1 MTERQAWLALPRP
14 PWPPDVAAAALVYL
28 MLACLAIWL
37 SNQPGSI
44 AMLWYAN
51 AAMVPL
57 LARQPR
63 RAWPPLLLAVGGAC
77 MTANRAFDM
86 PWWPSLGLTLANL
99 IEISLSALLVQRWV
113 PPLQA
118 LRDPGLLLRF
128 IAVPGLLAPMVCGCL
143 GAGVIAGAFGS
154 SFATVW
160 AAWVTSAVIGAVTLA
175 PLALLMATQG
185 WRRLVPSRGGAEFAL
200 ALTLSLLTTSGALT
214 FLPFPLIYITF
225 GIALALWISGQAAA
239 LVAATVSSVSFG
251 YALAAGLLV
260 VPPVTG
266 WLDETLLYLPLALAL
281 GVPLLLSAAREGA
294 AEAARRMV
302 QREVRTRS
310 LYQRTPAPLLSLNAQ
325 GAVVAVNDAWLRWMQ
340 RDADSVLGKGLDALM
355 DPPSRATFQAL
366 LQDAESATPPP
377 CQLTLARRDGE
388 LREAL
393 VAAVWE
399 GGRDDA
405 NSRALVVMQDVT
417 EANHLMAQLQQ
428 ARTQAEAASA
438 AKGMFLA
445 NMSHEIRTPMNA
457 VIGVAHLLADTP
469 LNEDQRRLLGKLQL
483 AGRSLLSVINDVL
496 DLAKIEAGELQVES
510 QPFDPRQLLR
520 ELDSLFGDQA
530 RAKQLAWSVQGAEQL
545 PPQLLGDVQR
555 LSQVLSNLLSN
566 ALKFTAAGAVSLRA
580 ECTETTE
587 VAERRLR
594 FTVSDSGIGIATEQ
608 QAQLFQPFI
617 QAEASTTRRF
627 GGTGL
632 GLSIVKH
639 LVECMGGE
647 VRLHS
652 ELALGSQFVVELPC
666 REVQASPAAGTGTSQ
681 ISVLLVEDDPIQR
694 EQLKAQCEAFGWG
707 VETVADAARFVER
720 LQTLARTDAALPDVL
735 LVDWQLG
742 DGADGLSALAQLQ
755 TLLPAAR
762 LPAALLVTQDQ
773 RAALGSLGQPGLA
786 DAVLLKPV
794 NPSTLFD
801 AVNEAVVRRTK
812 TAAHLLDTPA
822 RRRLG
827 AGLLPGVRLL
837 LIDDSDINLEVARRM
852 LEREGAEVVCE
863 DRAQPGLQRLR
874 DGEAFDAVLMDVQMP
889 EMDGLQATRELREGL
904 QLQALPVIALT
915 AGALSEERRRAL
927 DAGMDDFLTKPL
939 DPESLVRTLRRHIE
953 ALRGAPLQT
962 HGTATSTPLPP
973 DWPIIDGMDVQAAA
987 HRLGGDAALFRRL
1000 LGKLL
1005 ATHDPAWVSS
1015 VASLSPDQA
1024 AASLHKLRGSAGLL
1038 GAQTVQ
1044 ELAAVGEQR
1053 LRQGDSLNE
1062 LTALLGSLAKSL
1074 SALHESARPW
1084 LAQVMDTASDTG
1096 TAPLTDGPE
1105 RYATLLDLLRRQDLG
1120 AGDLTKRLRPWFR
1133 ERGLSAEELV
1143 AIEAHVDE
1151 LEFDEA
1157 LRLLEARDLIA

>member
-14 PWPPDVAAAALVYL
+14 PAALDVAAAALVYL
-28 MLACLAIWL
+28 LLAGLAIWL
-37 SNQPGSI
+37 SKQPGSI

-57 LARQPR
+57 LARQPW
-63 RAWPPLLLAVGGAC
+63 RAWPPLLMAVGGAG
-77 MTANRAFDM
+77 MAANGAFGM
-86 PWWPSLGLTLANL
+86 PWAPSLGLALANL
-99 IEISLSALLVQRWV
+99 IEVALAALLVQRWV
-113 PPLQA
+113 HPQQT

-128 IAVPGLLAPMVCGCL
+128 IALPGLLAPLASGWV
-143 GAGVIAGAFGS
+143 GAAVIAAAFGAP
-154 SFATVW
+154 FATVW
-160 AAWVTSAVIGAVTLA
+160 AAWVTSAVTGAVTLA
-175 PLALLMATQG
+175 PLALLVATQG
-185 WRRLVPSRGGAEFAL
+185 WRRLIPQGRGAEFAL
-200 ALTLSLLTTSGALT
+200 ALTLSLLATAGALS
-214 FLPFPLIYITF
+214 FLPFPLIYITA

-239 LVAATVSSVSFG
+239 VVAAVLSSVSFG

-294 AEAARRMV
+294 AEAARRLME
-302 QREVRTRS
+302 REVRTRS
-310 LYQRTPAPLLSLNAQ
+310 LYQRTPAPLLSLNAT

-340 RDADSVLGKGLDALM
+340 RDADGVLGKGLDALM
-355 DPPSRATFQAL
+355 DPPSRAAFQAL
-366 LQDAESATPPP
+366 LRDAESAAPPP
-377 CQLTLARRDGE
+377 CPLTLARRDGE

-399 GGRDDA
+399 AGRDDP

-438 AKGMFLA
+438 AKSMFLA

-469 LNEDQRRLLGKLQL
+469 LSDDQRRLLGKLQL

-510 QPFDPRQLLR
+510 EAFDPRQLLR

-545 PPQLLGDVQR
+545 PPQLLGDAQR

-566 ALKFTAAGAVSLRA
+566 AIKFTAAGAVSLHA
-580 ECTETTE
+580 ECTATTE
-587 VAERRLR
+587 GTEKRLR

-639 LVECMGGE
+639 LVERMGGE

-652 ELALGSQFVVELPC
+652 ELGRGSQFVVELPC
-666 REVQASPAAGTGTSQ
+666 REAQTGAAASTGTSR

-694 EQLKAQCEAFGWG
+694 EQLQAQCEAFGWG
-707 VETVADAARFVER
+707 VEAVADAARFVDR
-720 LQTLARTDAALPDVL
+720 LQTLARADAALPDVL
-735 LVDWQLG
+735 LVDWHLG

-773 RAALGSLGQPGLA
+773 RAALGSQGQPGLV

-801 AVNEAVVRRTK
+801 AVNEAVVRRSG
-812 TAAHLLDTPA
+812 TAAHLLDMPA

-827 AGLLPGVRLL
+827 GGLLPGARLL
-837 LIDDSDINLEVARRM
+837 VIDDSDINLEVARRM

-874 DGEAFDAVLMDVQMP
+874 AGEVFDAVLMDVQMP
-889 EMDGLQATRELREGL
+889 EMDGLQATRELRERL
-904 QLQALPVIALT
+904 QLRALPVIALT

-939 DPESLVRTLRRHIE
+939 DPDALVRTLRRHIE
-953 ALRGAPLQT
+953 AQRGAPLPVQ
-962 HGTATSTPLPP
+962 GLDIDNALPP
-973 DWPIIDGMDVQAAA
+973 DWPLIDGIDGQATAR
-987 HRLGGDAALFRRL
+987 RLGGDAALFRRL

-1005 ATHDPAWVSS
+1005 AMHGPAWVSS

-1038 GAQTVQ
+1038 GAQAVQ
-1044 ELAAVGEQR
+1044 ELAAEGEQR
-1053 LRQGDSLNE
+1053 LRQGDSQSG

-1074 SALHESARPW
+1074 SALHESAAPW
-1084 LAQVMDTASDTG
+1084 LAQAMDTATDAG

-1105 RYATLLDLLRRQDLG
+1105 RYAALLDLLRQQDLG

-1133 ERGLSAEELV
+1133 AQGLSAEEV
-1143 AIEAHVDE
+1143 AAIEAHVDE
-1151 LEFDEA
+1151 LEFEEA
-1157 LRLLEARDLIA
+1157 LRLLEARNLTA